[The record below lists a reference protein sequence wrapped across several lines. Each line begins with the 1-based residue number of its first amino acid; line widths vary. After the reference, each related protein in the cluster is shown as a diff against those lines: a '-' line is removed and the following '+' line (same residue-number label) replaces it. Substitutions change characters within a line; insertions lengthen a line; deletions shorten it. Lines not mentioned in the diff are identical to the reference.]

1 MSRPGLIP
9 VAVLSV
15 ASTLGALTATGA
27 SLLRGGAAPPPV
39 TRPVTRALAG
49 IEFAPEP
56 QPTGQRAGQTAP
68 PSVRASSPPAAAP
81 AQLPAAVRSWPRLK
95 PDPDRAPA
103 VPKATPAGRGLAPDE
118 PVGITDP
125 RDAPGGPAR
134 AAERPLRHFGDY
146 EATITR
152 ARDEAGYEALVLP
165 KGGGLVRMLRRAGFD
180 AAEAEQAVLALSER
194 ADLTALRAGDAV
206 EVAGPAAL
214 VTMYEVAGGAAPRRL
229 DRVRIRPAPGVRV
242 TAWRGPA
249 GWKARRDAA
258 AIQTRYATAATVITD
273 SLFAAGARAEVPPE
287 VLVRTANLFLYDV
300 DFARDVRR
308 GDRFE
313 VVYETFTDEEGTPR
327 GTGEIVFAAMTWRGG
342 QRAKAYYR
350 YEGGERPA
358 YFDAA
363 GRSARRL
370 LMRTPIEGARVTSRF
385 GPRRHPTLGYRRD
398 HKGVDFGAR
407 SGTPILAAGDGVVLR
422 ANRFGSF
429 GNYLRIRHANGYE
442 TAYAHLSGFA
452 RDVRKGTR
460 VSQGEVVAYV
470 GSTGRS
476 TGPHLHYEVHRNGEA
491 VNPMTL
497 AMEGGEALEGEA
509 LAAFGEDDAVFD
521 ALRAWPHAVAVAGAP
536 APAAATNASA
546 AGD

>member
-15 ASTLGALTATGA
+15 ASALAALAAMGAAILGEETRSVTPPRIGAASPVTLP
-27 SLLRGGAAPPPV
+27 GGAG
-39 TRPVTRALAG
+39 AG
-49 IEFAPEP
+49 
-56 QPTGQRAGQTAP
+56 AGTT
-68 PSVRASSPPAAAP
+68 PSAEGSSSLKTVPAKARPAA
-81 AQLPAAVRSWPRLK
+81 RSWPRIK
-95 PDPDRAPA
+95 PDPGRAPG
-103 VPKATPAGRGLAPDE
+103 VPKATPTGRGLAPDE

-125 RDAPGGPAR
+125 LDVVGGRLR
-134 AAERPLRHFGDY
+134 AADRAAPHFSDY
-146 EATITR
+146 AATLTR

-165 KGGGLVRMLRRAGFD
+165 KGGGVLGTLRRAGFD
-180 AAEAEQAVLALSER
+180 AAEAERAVLALSEA
-194 ADLTALRAGDAV
+194 ADLTALGAGDAV
-206 EVAGPAAL
+206 EVAGSAAL
-214 VTMYEVAGGAAPRRL
+214 VTMYEVAAGAAPRRL
-229 DRVRIRPAPGVRV
+229 ERVRVRPAPGLRV
-242 TAWRGPA
+242 TAWRDA
-249 GWKARRDAA
+249 KGWQVRRDEA

-313 VVYETFTDEEGTPR
+313 VVYETFVDEEGTPR
-327 GTGEIVFAAMTWRGG
+327 GTGEVVFAAMTWRGG
-342 QRAKAYYR
+342 QQAKAYYR
-350 YEGGERPA
+350 YEGFEKPA

-385 GPRRHPTLGYRRD
+385 GPRRHPTLGYRRN
-398 HKGVDFGAR
+398 HRGVDFGAR

-452 RDVRKGTR
+452 RGVRKGAR

-476 TGPHLHYEVHRNGEA
+476 TGPHLHYEVHRDGEA
-491 VNPMTL
+491 LNPMTL
-497 AMEGGEALEGEA
+497 AMEGGETLEGEA
-509 LAAFGEDDAVFD
+509 LAAFGEDVAVVDAM
-521 ALRAWPHAVAVAGAP
+521 RAWPHAVAGAA
-536 APAAATNASA
+536 APAA
-546 AGD
+546 GD